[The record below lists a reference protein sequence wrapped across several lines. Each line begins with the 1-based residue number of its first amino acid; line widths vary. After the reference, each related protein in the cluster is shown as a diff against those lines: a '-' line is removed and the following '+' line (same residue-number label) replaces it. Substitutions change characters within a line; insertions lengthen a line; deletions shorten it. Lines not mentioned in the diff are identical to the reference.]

1 MSRRRKVKPK
11 VYEISIESLSNEG
24 RGISH
29 YDDKIIFTRGALPGE
44 RVIASRSLSRAKYEE
59 ADVVDI
65 LESSPDR
72 IEPKCD
78 VYGICGGCSFQHLS
92 SKNQIIAKQSWLK
105 SAFMGQAKIEPKK
118 WLQPLQV
125 ESWGY
130 RRKARLGVRYVEKKE
145 KVLVGFRERKSSFIT
160 VMSRCE
166 VLHPSLGD
174 NLELLGECIGKLSI
188 KKHVPQI
195 EVAIAELDT
204 ILILRHLEP
213 MTKEDESILKEYGDK
228 LAITWYTQSGGLE
241 TIKPLNESVSL
252 TYALPEHKI
261 EMSFLPNDFT
271 QVNFALNQKMINLA
285 IELLDLNSEDEV
297 IDLFCGLGNFTLP
310 ISRYVKRIVGIEGDS
325 GLVERA
331 KANADANE
339 ITNASFYKADLFE
352 DISGFEW
359 FRGQKYNKA
368 LIDPARTGAIEIVEL
383 LPKLGIERLVYV
395 SCNPATLARD
405 TARLIELGFSLMS
418 AGVMDMF
425 PQTAHLESIALFICK
440 KNA

>member
-92 SKNQIIAKQSWLK
+92 SKNQINAKQSWLK

-130 RRKARLGVRYVEKKE
+130 RRKARLGVRYVAKKE

-195 EVAIAELDT
+195 EVAIAELDS

-213 MTKEDESILKEYGDK
+213 MTKGDESILKEYGDK
-228 LAITWYTQSGGLE
+228 LGITWYTQSGGLE
-241 TIKPLNESVSL
+241 TIKPLVEPVNL
-252 TYALPEHKI
+252 TYSITDHNI

-310 ISRYVKRIVGIEGDS
+310 ISRYVNKIVGIEGDR

-331 KANADANE
+331 KENAKMNE
-339 ITNASFYKADLFE
+339 VSNASFYKADLFE
-352 DISGFEW
+352 DVSGFEW

-383 LPKLGIERLVYV
+383 LPKLSIERLVYV

-425 PQTAHLESIALFICK
+425 PQTAHVESIALFIRK

>member
-1 MSRRRKVKPK
+1 
-11 VYEISIESLSNEG
+11 
-24 RGISH
+24 
-29 YDDKIIFTRGALPGE
+29 
-44 RVIASRSLSRAKYEE
+44 
-59 ADVVDI
+59 
-65 LESSPDR
+65 
-72 IEPKCD
+72 
-78 VYGICGGCSFQHLS
+78 
-92 SKNQIIAKQSWLK
+92 
-105 SAFMGQAKIEPKK
+105 MGQAKIEPKK
-118 WLQPLQV
+118 WLKPLKA

-145 KVLVGFRERKSSFIT
+145 KVLVGFRERRSSFIT

-188 KKHVPQI
+188 KMHAPQI

-213 MTKEDESILKEYGDK
+213 MTKGDESILKEYGDK

-241 TIKPLNESVSL
+241 TIKPLNKSVSL
-252 TYALPEHKI
+252 TYTLPDHKI

-331 KANADANE
+331 KENAKMNGVS
-339 ITNASFYKADLFE
+339 NASFYKANLFE
-352 DISGFEW
+352 DVSGFEW
-359 FRGQKYNKA
+359 FRGLQYNKA

-383 LPKLGIERLVYV
+383 LPKLGVEQLVYV

-405 TARLIELGFSLMS
+405 TARLVELGFSLMS

-425 PQTAHLESIALFICK
+425 PQTAHVESIALFIRK
-440 KNA
+440 K